1 MKNNLKKDKNNLRN
15 IKNNFIKDSELEPT
29 VKYEISKELNN
40 NKKIIENI
48 EKK

>member
-1 MKNNLKKDKNNLRN
+1 MKNNLKKDKSNLRN
-15 IKNNFIKDSELEPT
+15 IKNNFIKDSELEPIL
-29 VKYEISKELNN
+29 KYEISKELNH